1 MEEFMGNVLLS
12 IFLSPLAVII
22 FALAV
27 KKKLKQDP
35 ERAKNYK
42 TFGILSLVSSVL
54 LVALAFPVIWLTV
67 HLFQWTFSYLG
78 IFTKVIL
85 VGNLVLGLLTI
96 EVPIIYFA
104 ILIATIILPI
114 CQIAIN
120 GHVIGWISLV
130 VSIVAIIG
138 TIILC
143 SSLILNGV
151 VNDVILGS

>member
-1 MEEFMGNVLLS
+1 MGNVLLS

-22 FALAV
+22 LALAV

-104 ILIATIILPI
+104 VLIATIVFPI
-114 CQIAIN
+114 SQLTIN
-120 GHVIGWISLV
+120 RHPIGWISLV

>member
-22 FALAV
+22 LALAV

-104 ILIATIILPI
+104 VLIATIVFPI
-114 CQIAIN
+114 SQLTIN
-120 GHVIGWISLV
+120 RHPIGWISLV
-130 VSIVAIIG
+130 VSIIAIIG

>member
-1 MEEFMGNVLLS
+1 MGNVLLS
-12 IFLSPLAVII
+12 IFLSPLAAII

-120 GHVIGWISLV
+120 GHAIGWISLV